1 MKFAAQLYIHYINP
15 SILTSS
21 KYKIDWQRTFHLY
34 HLPSEFDIHPKRRQ
48 APQEN
53 DKTIT
58 RSPPVLVYPLQVRI
72 NPFSNIY
79 MLMKFQ
85 DGPIQF
91 IPNKFIYIFGNA
103 KKICGI
109 VICFLSIKGAIYTIH
124 LNTFP
129 SERYL
134 CTALSL

>member
-1 MKFAAQLYIHYINP
+1 MFLNESWRKINYTIYIRDHLLMVMKSAAQLYINYINP

-21 KYKIDWQRTFHLY
+21 EYKIDWQKTFHLY
-34 HLPSEFDIHPKRRQ
+34 HFPSEFDMHPKRRQ
-48 APQEN
+48 ALQEN

-79 MLMKFQ
+79 LLMKSQ

-103 KKICGI
+103 KKNLWYCN
-109 VICFLSIKGAIYTIH
+109 L
-124 LNTFP
+124 FP
-129 SERYL
+129 FH
-134 CTALSL
+134 

>member
-1 MKFAAQLYIHYINP
+1 MAKKFAAKLYIHYINP

-48 APQEN
+48 ALQEN

-79 MLMKFQ
+79 MLMKSQ
-85 DGPIQF
+85 DGPI
-91 IPNKFIYIFGNA
+91 
-103 KKICGI
+103 
-109 VICFLSIKGAIYTIH
+109 
-124 LNTFP
+124 
-129 SERYL
+129 
-134 CTALSL
+134 